1 MTGVQTC
8 ALPIYFKPNDG
19 NYTKDGHIITS
30 KAGTYAA
37 NDYGLY
43 DMAGNVSEWTSTTY
57 TESIDNLTSDVN
69 PEYRYHATPDDPYKL
84 KRKIVRGGSWKDV
97 AHNIRSDIRMWEY
110 ENEQRSFI
118 GFRCVR
124 THIGFARG
132 QKNNGNKR
140 RK

>member
-1 MTGVQTC
+1 H
-8 ALPIYFKPNDG
+8 LIP
-19 NYTKDGHIITS
+19 S
-30 KAGTYAA
+30 KVGTYGA
-37 NDYGLY
+37 NYYGLY
-43 DMAGNVSEWTSTTY
+43 DMAGNVSEWTSTAF
-57 TESIDNLTSDVN
+57 TETIDNITADVN
-69 PEYRYHATPDDPYKL
+69 PEYRYAAAPDDPYKL

-124 THIGFARG
+124 TQIGFARG
-132 QKNNGNKR
+132 QKQNNSGKR